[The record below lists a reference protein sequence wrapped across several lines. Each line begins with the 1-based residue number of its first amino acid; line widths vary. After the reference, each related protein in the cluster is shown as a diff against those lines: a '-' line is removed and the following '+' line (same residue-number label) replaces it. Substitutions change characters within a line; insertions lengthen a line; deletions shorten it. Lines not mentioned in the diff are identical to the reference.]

1 MGIKDFLAG
10 LSDDKKQLHEAVLL
24 LIEQIVQTA
33 GVDIDAKQ
41 QMSEVISQQSI
52 NVPIKYRDEERDST
66 LESAITGTSSAK
78 YQAVLEEQRSK
89 MAGGLSEGF
98 QRIQSALAFQ
108 QTGTAGDEAVKQ
120 AIERINW
127 LADIVNEIGG
137 NSELE
142 EGLRK
147 IAEGN
152 PRFTGMDANTIAN
165 SISKIYAFSEGMDA
179 SLSHNLNNLNQAR

>member
-1 MGIKDFLAG
+1 MAG

-165 SISKIYAFSEGMDA
+165 SISKIYAFSEGIDA

>member
-127 LADIVNEIGG
+127 LADIVNEISG

-165 SISKIYAFSEGMDA
+165 SISKIYDFSEGMDA

>member
-10 LSDDKKQLHEAVLL
+10 LSDDKQQLHEAVLS
-24 LIEQIVQTA
+24 LIEQIVQTT

-41 QMSEVISQQSI
+41 QMNEVISQQSI
-52 NVPIKYRDEERDST
+52 NVPIKYKGEERSST

-120 AIERINW
+120 AVERINW
-127 LADIVNEIGG
+127 LADIVSEIGG

-165 SISKIYAFSEGMDA
+165 SISKIYAFSEGIDA

>member
-1 MGIKDFLAG
+1 MGIKDFLVG
-10 LSDDKKQLHEAVLL
+10 LSDDKKQLHEAVLS

>member
-1 MGIKDFLAG
+1 
-10 LSDDKKQLHEAVLL
+10 LHNAVLAL
-24 LIEQIVQTA
+24 VEQIVQTA

-52 NVPIKYRDEERDST
+52 NVPIKYKGEERNST

-120 AIERINW
+120 AVERINW
-127 LADIVNEIGG
+127 LADIVSEIGG